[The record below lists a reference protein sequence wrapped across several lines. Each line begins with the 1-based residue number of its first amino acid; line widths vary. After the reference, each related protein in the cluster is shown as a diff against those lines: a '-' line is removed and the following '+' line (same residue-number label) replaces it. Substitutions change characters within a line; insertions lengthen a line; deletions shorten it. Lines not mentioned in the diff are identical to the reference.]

1 MSSDGSRRSAPAH
14 DPLSSTPPAPRAQ
27 GPAPVEHASPWPHV
41 QVHGQLSIAR
51 KEWLHTNGAG
61 AYASS
66 TIACMHTR
74 RYHGLL
80 VAALDPPRRRHVM
93 LSHVDASVR
102 PLRPQ
107 SSPADRRASWPRWDL
122 AKHQF
127 PGIDPEAGSFFL
139 ERFDQDPLPRW
150 AYALP
155 GGELE
160 VTLGL
165 VRGENAA
172 VLRYAW
178 SGADPVMLTLRPLL
192 AARHMH
198 QLLRENGGISQKVE
212 LRASP
217 ARGAPGAGRDRR
229 DSPPSGE
236 VRVQPNRALPRICF
250 RYQGTF
256 VGSQD
261 WWRRFEYLGEQDR
274 GLDFLED
281 LWTPGHF
288 EAVIGAEPIHLLVA
302 VGALPE
308 DEPED
313 LLAAASAAIR
323 AEDPGPRRPLLERRL
338 CIAAETFR
346 ADAAARPGVIAGYPW
361 FEVWGRDTLISL
373 PGLYLVPRKTE
384 GAIRVLRAMMDAM
397 QDGLVP
403 NRLPDAGEPADF
415 HTADATLWLFEAARL
430 LADAVGD
437 THPFVAGELLGALR
451 DAFEAAL
458 RGTRNGIHITAD
470 GLFAAGRAG
479 DGAIDGLTWMDARV
493 GGRAVTPR
501 AGCPVELTALW
512 AKGSETLARLARAAG
527 DERLAGRAEAA
538 ASAARRAFAA
548 RFWCGETS
556 YPYDVISEHAEGPGA
571 FRDASIRPNAV
582 IAVAVDP
589 ACFTPEQASAL
600 LERARLELLTPV
612 GVRTLSPA
620 DPAYVP
626 RYQGGPDARD
636 AAYHQGTAWPFLLGF
651 YARAA
656 KRYSTLGEHVI
667 PLIQRLVA
675 SAAANEIA
683 LNHVPEVAS
692 GEPPHHPGGCVAQA
706 FSVAELLRVLA
717 WDLPSS
723 EPGAAGAPPR

>member
-1 MSSDGSRRSAPAH
+1 MSSDGSRRNSPTH
-14 DPLSSTPPAPRAQ
+14 DALSSTPAAPRGQ
-27 GPAPVEHASPWPHV
+27 GAALEHASPWPHV
-41 QVHGQLSIAR
+41 EVRGQFSIAR

-66 TIACMHTR
+66 TIAGMHTR

-93 LSHVDASVR
+93 LSHVDVCVR
-102 PLRPQ
+102 PVRQQGAPFE
-107 SSPADRRASWPRWDL
+107 RRASWPRWDL

-127 PGIDPEAGSFFL
+127 PGIDPESSSFYL

-150 AYALP
+150 AYAVP

-192 AARHMH
+192 AARHIH

-212 LRASP
+212 LRAGA
-217 ARGAPGAGRDRR
+217 ARGEPGSGRDR
-229 DSPPSGE
+229 PVMGE

-288 EAVIGAEPIHLLVA
+288 ETVIGAEPVHLLVA
-302 VGALPE
+302 VGALPD
-308 DEPED
+308 DEPEN

-323 AEDPGPRRPLLERRL
+323 AEDPGPRRPLLERKL
-338 CIAAETFR
+338 SIAAEAFR
-346 ADAAARPGVIAGYPW
+346 ADAAARPSVIAGYPW
-361 FEVWGRDTLISL
+361 FEVWGRDALISL

-384 GAIRVLRAMMDAM
+384 AAIRVLRAMIDAM

-415 HTADATLWLFEAARL
+415 HAADATLWLFEAARL
-430 LADAVGD
+430 LADVVGD

-451 DAFEAAL
+451 DAFESAV
-458 RGTRNGIHITAD
+458 RGTRNGIHVTAD
-470 GLFAAGRAG
+470 GLFAAGRLG
-479 DGAIDGLTWMDARV
+479 EGAVDGLTWMDARV
-493 GGRAVTPR
+493 AGRAVTPR

-527 DERLAGRAEAA
+527 DARLAGRAEAA
-538 ASAARRAFAA
+538 ASAARRGFAA
-548 RFWCGETS
+548 RFWCEATG
-556 YPYDVISEHAEGPGA
+556 YPYDVISEHAAGEGA
-571 FRDASIRPNAV
+571 FRDASIRPNAL

-589 ACFTPEQASAL
+589 ACFTPERAASL
-600 LERARLELLTPV
+600 LDRVRLELVTPA

-620 DPAYVP
+620 DPAYAP
-626 RYQGGPDARD
+626 RYQGGPEARD
-636 AAYHQGTAWPFLLGF
+636 SAYHQGTAWPFLLGF

-656 KRYSTLGEHVI
+656 RRFSTLGEHVI
-667 PLIQRLVA
+667 PLLHRLAA

-683 LNHVPEVAS
+683 LGQVPEVAS
-692 GEPPHHPGGCVAQA
+692 GEPPHHPGGSFAQA
-706 FSVAELLRVLA
+706 FSVAELLRLIA
-717 WDLPSS
+717 WDLPAQD
-723 EPGAAGAPPR
+723 PGSAAGAPPR

>member
-1 MSSDGSRRSAPAH
+1 MSSDGSRRNGSPHGDIAPA
-14 DPLSSTPPAPRAQ
+14 PAPTRPQ
-27 GPAPVEHASPWPHV
+27 GAAPEHPSPWPHV
-41 QVHGQLSIAR
+41 EVRGQLAIAR
-51 KEWLHTNGAG
+51 QEWLHTNGAG

-66 TIACMHTR
+66 TLACMHTR

-93 LSHVDASVR
+93 LSHVDIS
-102 PLRPQ
+102 LRAIGQ
-107 SSPADRRASWPRWDL
+107 GGPAERRSWPRWDL

-127 PGIDPEAGSFFL
+127 PSIDPEVGPFYL

-150 AYALP
+150 TYTVP
-155 GGELE
+155 VGQLE

-172 VLRYAW
+172 VLRYAFR
-178 SGADPVMLTLRPLL
+178 GPDPVMLTLRPLL

-198 QLLRENGGISQKVE
+198 HLLRENGGISQKVE
-212 LRASP
+212 LRA
-217 ARGAPGAGRDRR
+217 GAPRGEPGSGRER
-229 DSPPSGE
+229 PSAGE
-236 VRVQPNRALPRICF
+236 VRVQPNRNLPRICF

-261 WWRRFEYLGEQDR
+261 WWRRFEYLGERDR
-274 GLDFLED
+274 GLDFNED
-281 LWTPGHF
+281 LWTPGLF
-288 EAVIGAEPIHLLVA
+288 ETVISDEPVHLLVA
-302 VGALPE
+302 VGALPDE
-308 DEPED
+308 EPEV
-313 LLAAASAAIR
+313 LLAAAAAAIR

-361 FEVWGRDTLISL
+361 FEVWGRDALIAL

-384 GAIRVLRAMMDAM
+384 AAIRVVRAMIEAM

-403 NRLPDAGEPADF
+403 NRLPDAGEPAEF

-430 LADAVGD
+430 LADELGD
-437 THPFVAGELLGALR
+437 THPFVTGELLGALR
-451 DAFEAAL
+451 DAFEAAS

-470 GLFAAGRAG
+470 GLFAAGRPG
-479 DGAIDGLTWMDARV
+479 EGGIDGLTWMDARV

-512 AKGSETLARLARAAG
+512 AKGSETLARLARAIG
-527 DERLAGRAEAA
+527 EDLLARRAEAA

-548 RFWCGETS
+548 RFWCEETS
-556 YPYDVISEHAEGPGA
+556 YPYDVISEQAEGAGA

-582 IAVAVDP
+582 IALAVDP
-589 ACFTPEQASAL
+589 GCFTPEQASTL
-600 LERARLELLTPV
+600 LERARLELVTPA
-612 GVRTLSPA
+612 GLRTLSPA

-626 RYQGGPDARD
+626 RYHGAPDARD
-636 AAYHQGTAWPFLLGF
+636 AAYHQGTVWPFLLGF

-656 KRYSTLGEHVI
+656 RRYSTLGEHVV
-667 PLIQRLVA
+667 PLLHRLVA

-683 LNHVPEVAS
+683 LGHVPEVAS
-692 GEPPHHPGGCVAQA
+692 GEPPHHPGGCFAQA
-706 FSVAELLRVLA
+706 FSVAELLRTLA
-717 WDLPSS
+717 WDLPPQ
-723 EPGAAGAPPR
+723 EPGGAAGSPQR

>member
-1 MSSDGSRRSAPAH
+1 MSSDGSRRNAPPH
-14 DPLSSTPPAPRAQ
+14 DPLSSTPAAPRAQ
-27 GPAPVEHASPWPHV
+27 GPAPVERASPWPHV
-41 QVHGQLSIAR
+41 QVHGQLSVAR

-102 PLRPQ
+102 PLRTQ
-107 SSPADRRASWPRWDL
+107 GSPADRRASWPRWDL

-160 VTLGL
+160 VTLAL

-212 LRASP
+212 LRAAP
-217 ARGAPGAGRDRR
+217 ARGGAGAGRDRR

-308 DEPED
+308 AEPED

-338 CIAAETFR
+338 SIAAEAFR

-361 FEVWGRDTLISL
+361 FEVWGRDTLIAL
-373 PGLYLVPRKTE
+373 PGLYLVPRKIE
-384 GAIRVLRAMMDAM
+384 GAIRVLRAMIDAM

-403 NRLPDAGEPADF
+403 NRLPDAGEPPDF

-437 THPFVAGELLGALR
+437 THPFVAGELLAALR

-470 GLFAAGRAG
+470 GLFAAGRVG
-479 DGAIDGLTWMDARV
+479 EGAIDGLTWMDARV

-527 DERLAGRAEAA
+527 DERLAERAEAA

-548 RFWCGETS
+548 RFWCEETS
-556 YPYDVISEHAEGPGA
+556 YPYDVISEQAEGPGA

-582 IAVAVDP
+582 IALAVDP
-589 ACFTPEQASAL
+589 ACFTSEQASAL
-600 LERARLELLTPV
+600 IERARLELVTPA
-612 GVRTLSPA
+612 GVRTLAPS
-620 DPAYVP
+620 DPAYAP

-636 AAYHQGTAWPFLLGF
+636 SAYHQGTVWPFLLGF

-656 KRYSTLGEHVI
+656 RRHSTLGEQVI
-667 PLIQRLVA
+667 PQIQRLVA

-683 LNHVPEVAS
+683 LNQVPEVAS

-723 EPGAAGAPPR
+723 DPGAPQR

>member
-1 MSSDGSRRSAPAH
+1 M
-14 DPLSSTPPAPRAQ
+14 
-27 GPAPVEHASPWPHV
+27 EHASPWPHV
-41 QVHGQLSIAR
+41 RVHGQLSIAR

-127 PGIDPEAGSFFL
+127 PGIDPEASSFFL

-155 GGELE
+155 GGEIE

-288 EAVIGAEPIHLLVA
+288 ETVIGAEPIHLLVA

-338 CIAAETFR
+338 CIAAEAFR

-384 GAIRVLRAMMDAM
+384 AAIRVLRAMIDAM

-437 THPFVAGELLGALR
+437 AHPFVAGELLGALR

-470 GLFAAGRAG
+470 GLFAAGRTG

-527 DERLAGRAEAA
+527 DERLAERAEAA
-538 ASAARRAFAA
+538 VSAARRAFAA
-548 RFWCGETS
+548 RFWCEETS
-556 YPYDVISEHAEGPGA
+556 YPYDVISERAEGPDA

-600 LERARLELLTPV
+600 LERARLELVTPV
-612 GVRTLSPA
+612 GVRTLAPS
-620 DPAYVP
+620 DPAYAP

-636 AAYHQGTAWPFLLGF
+636 TAYHQGTAWPFLLGF

-656 KRYSTLGEHVI
+656 RRHSTPDEHVI
-667 PLIQRLVA
+667 PLLQRLVA

-683 LNHVPEVAS
+683 LNQVPEVAS

-723 EPGAAGAPPR
+723 DPGAPPR